1 MRLFI
6 AILLIA
12 MARISS
18 GEPAQYDIHLVHLSP
33 PRLAVT
39 ASLPMTGDELHM
51 ATTRPGDI
59 AELDA
64 GGWPALVENLEVFDD
79 AGHRIAATRAGAKG
93 WRLATTVAGRLRVK
107 YEVDYSILAAR
118 KWPAQRE
125 AAFADAN
132 HFVVVGRSLF
142 VTTSAMTSSRVTFHL
157 PRPWR
162 PVVPWIV
169 AADPAELVDNLIV
182 LSRSAPDVVTAAGFR
197 VSVVTIGH
205 WQAARGEVRRALR
218 AVIPE
223 LVRLIGFKG
232 ETSYVVVL
240 LPEIERGGES
250 FRSSFALT
258 LDAPAT
264 RTNRAEWANLIA
276 HEVFHYWNGWR
287 LAGADYASSQW
298 FQEGFTEYAANIS
311 MRASGLIDDEGFRQK
326 IAQHI
331 ANYAKLKTTLEAPG
345 THKGPPLYSGGALVA
360 FSWDVMIRHA
370 TNGKRSIA
378 DVYRNLWTMTD
389 GGRIKYDW
397 PLIKSA
403 LDAVSK
409 QDWDDF
415 HRRYIAGDERLPLD
429 AVLKLAGTS
438 MNERSRSWIDAQPR
452 SFSVR
457 TMSVRRISIAR
468 ATPAPPAAPRP
479 YA

>member
-1 MRLFI
+1 MRLSFRAFI
-6 AILLIA
+6 AILLIGA
-12 MARISS
+12 ARVSS
-18 GEPAQYDIHLVHLSP
+18 GEQARYDVRLVRLSP

-39 ASLPMTGDELHM
+39 ASLPASGDALHM

-59 AELDA
+59 AELDV
-64 GGWPALVENLEVFDD
+64 GGWPALVGDLQVSDETGRRV
-79 AGHRIAATRAGAKG
+79 AATRAGPKG
-93 WRLATTVAGRLRVK
+93 WHLATTVAGRLRVD

-125 AAFADAN
+125 AAFADAD

-142 VTTSAMTSSRVTFHL
+142 VTTPAITSSRVVFHL

-162 PVVPWIV
+162 PVTPWKWESSTAFV
-169 AADPAELVDNLIV
+169 AADPAELADNLIV
-182 LSRSAPDVVTAAGFR
+182 LMRSAPDVVTASGFR
-197 VSVVTIGH
+197 VSVVPIGH
-205 WQAARGEVRRALR
+205 WQEARGELRRALR

-223 LVRLIGFKG
+223 LVRLIGFEG
-232 ETSYVVVL
+232 EASYVVVL

-258 LDAPAT
+258 FDAPAS
-264 RTNRAEWANLIA
+264 RANRADWANLIA

-287 LAGADYASSQW
+287 LAGADYAASQW
-298 FQEGFTEYAANIS
+298 FQEGFTEYAANIA

-331 ANYAKLKTTLEAPG
+331 AQYANLKTTLEAPG

-370 TNGKRSIA
+370 TNGKRTIA
-378 DVYRNLWTMTD
+378 DVYRNLWTSTD

-397 PLIKSA
+397 PLIKSV
-403 LDAVSK
+403 LDAASK
-409 QDWDDF
+409 QEWDDF
-415 HRRYIAGDERLPLD
+415 HRRYIAGDERLPLET
-429 AVLKLAGTS
+429 VLKLAAT
-438 MNERSRSWIDAQPR
+438 NAP
-452 SFSVR
+452 
-457 TMSVRRISIAR
+457 
-468 ATPAPPAAPRP
+468 ATPPAPR
-479 YA
+479 